1 MDCMFVTN
9 NELFRESEAT
19 TVRVEGSAY
28 DVLLRAR
35 DYVHQGHRLL
45 SSPIGAS
52 IRMILSP
59 VKTVLLSLDKGS
71 LDEYSLQQI
80 EAAIEKHALITEN
93 RGEDLSNESDYRIMD
108 RELTL
113 SAIAEVEKNMWR

>member
-1 MDCMFVTN
+1 
-9 NELFRESEAT
+9 
-19 TVRVEGSAY
+19 
-28 DVLLRAR
+28 
-35 DYVHQGHRLL
+35 
-45 SSPIGAS
+45 
-52 IRMILSP
+52 MILSP